1 MELNLSPLH
10 LLADIATWVSNGN
23 LGLAPSTSEPDDE
36 KKSIVATT
44 TFGPTAVGWI
54 VRKKRSPRA
63 RGPTF
68 RAQKLNSDPDVQNN
82 VQENWKGVAQ
92 NCKKRSRKLNS
103 DPVVQNNVQEI
114 WRGAQ
119 NCKKRS
125 RVFDSTET
133 HDSDRVFKKPKQTQK
148 KNVVDL
154 MGPRELPTIFMDKV
168 IEMGGRDVRLVVQK
182 KLSATDMNP
191 SQSRLSIPKSQIL
204 QGFLSD
210 QEIRTLD
217 SKDGIRVFLIDP
229 CLELHQGL
237 QLKKWCYGSK
247 TFSYVLTERWNAVA
261 HPHKPNGLEKDAVV
275 QLWSFRQDGNLR
287 FCLTK
292 V

>member
-1 MELNLSPLH
+1 MFFPLPLSLGPLSVALSVSLRENSPSSSLR
-10 LLADIATWVSNGN
+10 LLATAGESKYSSGGLSSVYRSSFNGTERDRIRSLGK
-23 LGLAPSTSEPDDE
+23 LGLAHSISELDDE
-36 KKSIVATT
+36 KKFTVATT
-44 TFGPTAVGWI
+44 TFGLTIVGWI
-54 VRKKRSPRA
+54 LS
-63 RGPTF
+63 
-68 RAQKLNSDPDVQNN
+68 N
-82 VQENWKGVAQ
+82 VQET
-92 NCKKRSRKLNS
+92 
-103 DPVVQNNVQEI
+103 

-133 HDSDRVFKKPKQTQK
+133 HGSDRVSKKPKKIQK
-148 KNVVDL
+148 KNVVEL
-154 MGPRELPTIFMDKV
+154 MEPRELPTIFMDKV
-168 IEMGGRDVRLVVQK
+168 IEMGGREVRLVVQK

-217 SKDGIRVFLIDP
+217 SKDGIRVLLIDP
-229 CLELHQGL
+229 CLELHQG
-237 QLKKWCYGSK
+237 K

-261 HPHKPNGLEKDAVV
+261 HPHKPNGLEKDAMV
-275 QLWSFRQDGNLR
+275 QLWSFRLDGTLR

>member
-1 MELNLSPLH
+1 MGKKVDLSSLH
-10 LLADIATWVSNGN
+10 LLAEVAAWVSEEKP
-23 LGLAPSTSEPDDE
+23 GLVPSISDPDYG
-36 KKSIVATT
+36 KKFTVATT
-44 TFGPTAVGWI
+44 TFGPTVVGWI

-92 NCKKRSRKLNS
+92 NCKKRSR
-103 DPVVQNNVQEI
+103 
-114 WRGAQ
+114 
-119 NCKKRS
+119 
-125 RVFDSTET
+125 VFDSTET
-133 HDSDRVFKKPKQTQK
+133 HDSDRVSKKPKKSQK

-168 IEMGGRDVRLVVQK
+168 MEMGGRDVRLVVQK

-210 QEIRTLD
+210 QEIRTLE

-247 TFSYVLTERWNAVA
+247 TFSYVLTERWNEVA
-261 HPHKPNGLEKDAVV
+261 HPHKPNGLEKDAMV
-275 QLWSFRQDGNLR
+275 QLWSFRQDGTLR

>member
-10 LLADIATWVSNGN
+10 LLADIATWVSHGN

-44 TFGPTAVGWI
+44 TFGPTVVGWI

-68 RAQKLNSDPDVQNN
+68 RAQKLNSDPVVQNN
-82 VQENWKGVAQ
+82 VQETWRGPQ
-92 NCKKRSRKLNS
+92 NCKKRSR
-103 DPVVQNNVQEI
+103 
-114 WRGAQ
+114 A
-119 NCKKRS
+119 
-125 RVFDSTET
+125 FDSTET